1 VSRLPTP
8 RPGRREKHNE
18 APSWFCA
25 FSFVA
30 ASHRCA
36 MPIARSAPAVA
47 SATEI
52 ARAKRSIFRSSHRD
66 IAHSP
71 APGPHFSAARFGVR
85 PLQTRA
91 PLRAGLRIRGLT
103 VQLQWQCVGL
113 VRPFYDRLRAARWHI
128 ERVLLCSSSP
138 LPPSPP
144 AEEAAACQAPP
155 GLEGSWLRMK
165 RRASTCFSRRK

>member
-1 VSRLPTP
+1 
-8 RPGRREKHNE
+8 
-18 APSWFCA
+18 
-25 FSFVA
+25 
-30 ASHRCA
+30 
-36 MPIARSAPAVA
+36 MA

-113 VRPFYDRLRAARWHI
+113 VRPFYDRLRASLWHI

-138 LPPSPP
+138 PPPSPP
-144 AEEAAACQAPP
+144 AEKATTRQDKARQSSCAQ
-155 GLEGSWLRMK
+155 R
-165 RRASTCFSRRK
+165 T

>member
-1 VSRLPTP
+1 MTRQPRSVDAQRLGGLEVEDELKLGCLHRRVGVSAAALLLQGTRASTHGALTP
-8 RPGRREKHNE
+8 RPGRREKNNE
-18 APSWFCA
+18 APSWSCA

-103 VQLQWQCVGL
+103 VQLQ
-113 VRPFYDRLRAARWHI
+113 
-128 ERVLLCSSSP
+128 
-138 LPPSPP
+138 
-144 AEEAAACQAPP
+144 
-155 GLEGSWLRMK
+155 
-165 RRASTCFSRRK
+165 